1 MQELLGCMDLTS
13 SMDWRRGAFEKNC
26 TTLSTGDMYHTAT
39 KADSPDPAYSF
50 LWHKYAPPKVRFF
63 FAWLLLQDQIQSKRN
78 LFSAN
83 IVDSATCE
91 VCNEAPE
98 DADHIIS
105 G

>member
-13 SMDWRRGAFEKNC
+13 SMDWMHGAFEKNC

-63 FAWLLLQDQIQSKRN
+63 LPGYSCKIESKANATSSPQTLLIRRPVKFATKLQRMQTT
-78 LFSAN
+78 L
-83 IVDSATCE
+83 
-91 VCNEAPE
+91 
-98 DADHIIS
+98 
-105 G
+105 